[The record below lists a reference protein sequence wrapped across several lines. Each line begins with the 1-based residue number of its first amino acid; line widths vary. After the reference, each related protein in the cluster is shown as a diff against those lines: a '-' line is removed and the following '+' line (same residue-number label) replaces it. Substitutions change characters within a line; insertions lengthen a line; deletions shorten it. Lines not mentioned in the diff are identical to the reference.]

1 MQPQNYN
8 HDCSDFIPCPIDT
21 CFGCVNGYCT
31 IVSGDAESGCF
42 YKDRTEALWQIRHCF
57 YQLISQERFDLLYRY
72 ADTYAELGLMDK
84 EINEIY
90 QKQAELDAFR
100 TYDISETDDTDWIPP
115 YVEWFCDNDIA
126 ENTDNAAEEDANS
139 EAKADSEQD
148 EEKISA
154 DYRSFNPLPISVAA
168 YDLREASSREDTEET
183 SEEADHDEEES
194 DDDQSDENEE
204 SDDKK
209 CRIKPK
215 TEYKSW
221 ISEEGFRRAMLE
233 LYYCYFR
240 ESYHKNVPLSQRA
253 REMLGASIVYD
264 AYTEYITVL
273 RKLWSGSYS
282 GIHLHRLI
290 VRKWECETFF
300 GSRAYWLYTNINP
313 ERIMDRAHLRAM
325 RECKAAIRR
334 HDLKIK
340 AGMIEE

>member
-1 MQPQNYN
+1 MQPHN
-8 HDCSDFIPCPIDT
+8 HSNDYSDYTPCPIDT

-31 IVSGDAESGCF
+31 IIFGDAGNGCF
-42 YKDRTEALWQIRHCF
+42 YKERTEALWQIRHCF

-100 TYDISETDDTDWIPP
+100 TSDISETDDTDWIPP
-115 YVEWFCDNDIA
+115 YTEWFCDHDII
-126 ENTDNAAEEDANS
+126 EDADSTVKETTDS
-139 EAKADSEQD
+139 ETQAASEQD
-148 EEKISA
+148 KEKTSA
-154 DYRSFNPLPISVAA
+154 DYRSFNSLPISAAA
-168 YDLREASSREDTEET
+168 YDLREISSREDTEDT
-183 SEEADHDEEES
+183 SDEDDNDEEENDDNQS
-194 DDDQSDENEE
+194 DDSEE

-209 CRIKPK
+209 HRIKPK

-221 ISEEGFRRAMLE
+221 ISEERFRRAMLE
-233 LYYCYFR
+233 LYYCYFK
-240 ESYHKNVPLSQRA
+240 EPYHKNVPLSQRA

-264 AYTEYITVL
+264 AYTTYITVL
-273 RKLWSGSYS
+273 RKLWSRAYC

-340 AGMIEE
+340 AGMIEK

>member
-1 MQPQNYN
+1 MQPHN
-8 HDCSDFIPCPIDT
+8 HSNDYSDYMPCPIDT

-31 IVSGDAESGCF
+31 IIFGDAGNGCF

-72 ADTYAELGLMDK
+72 EDTYAELGLMDK

-100 TYDISETDDTDWIPP
+100 SSDISETDDTDWIPP

-126 ENTDNAAEEDANS
+126 ENTDNTAEEDADS

-168 YDLREASSREDTEET
+168 YDLREVSSREDVVDI
-183 SEEADHDEEES
+183 SEKDDNGEEES
-194 DDDQSDENEE
+194 DDKEHQSQ
-204 SDDKK
+204 
-209 CRIKPK
+209 PK

-264 AYTEYITVL
+264 AYTTYITVL

-290 VRKWECETFF
+290 VRKWERETFF

-340 AGMIEE
+340 AGMIEK